1 MYCRLRLATMKL
13 LLSKLVVFISM
24 ALMACQGHSAGK
36 LMIVGGA
43 LRSDNE
49 AIYREYIDAIPSRYP
64 DVAIV
69 PAASGRP
76 AYYAQQFEQDLRA
89 FGFKGQVHILPVAVK
104 DDSSTDNVDESTW
117 VKGAYDPKVAEK
129 LATVGGVWFV
139 GGDQTRITE
148 TLVQED
154 GSDTPLLSAI
164 RRQLSKGG
172 IVGGTSAGAAI
183 MSGPMIAAGDSLS
196 ALTEARTE
204 EYAGMQSQESG
215 RLMVKKGLAFLDGG
229 VVDQHFDR
237 KSRLGRLIRALEP
250 PLAPELRRG
259 YGIDEDTA
267 VLADLN
273 SGEMKVLGAGT
284 LVLVDARGAD
294 FAEDSPRFAVKNL
307 SLSVLSEGD
316 RYNWRTGKMT
326 LEGAVTVGKEA
337 FGYTAEQGAG
347 LTLPNGRLDHLLG
360 FSLLDNSETA
370 ELRRYAFAE
379 KGPGVLFRFEQT
391 ADSQGFWRYGS
402 GTKDQYSIQD
412 VRLSI
417 EPVTV
422 SIRQ

>member
-1 MYCRLRLATMKL
+1 MRLLVSKFIVFVSLAL
-13 LLSKLVVFISM
+13 I
-24 ALMACQGHSAGK
+24 ACEGYSAGK

-49 AIYREYIDAIPSRYP
+49 AVYREYIDAIPSRWA

-76 AYYAQQFEQDLRA
+76 AHYARQFEQDLRN
-89 FGFKGQVHILPVAVK
+89 FGFEGEILILPVAVK
-104 DDSSTDNVDESTW
+104 DDGSTGDVDESTW
-117 VKGAYDPKVAEK
+117 SRGAYDPQVVAK
-129 LATVGGVWFV
+129 LKTVGGIWFV
-139 GGDQTRITE
+139 GGDQTRITD

-154 GSDTPLLSAI
+154 GSDSPLLAAI
-164 RRQLSKGG
+164 RNRLAKGG

-183 MSGPMIAAGDSLS
+183 MSSPMIAAGDSLS
-196 ALTEARTE
+196 ALTEPRAE
-204 EYAGMQSQESG
+204 NYAGMQSQESG
-215 RLMVKKGLAFLDGG
+215 QLMVKGGLGFLDAGL
-229 VVDQHFDR
+229 VDQHFDR

-250 PLAPELRRG
+250 PLARDMRRG

-267 VLADLN
+267 VLADLDT
-273 SGEMKVLGAGT
+273 GEMKVLGRGT
-284 LVLVDARGAD
+284 LVLVDAREAD

-307 SLSVLSEGD
+307 SLSILSEGD
-316 RYNWRTGKMT
+316 RYNWQTGKMN
-326 LEGAVTVGKEA
+326 LDGAATVGKEA

-347 LTLPNGRLDHLLG
+347 LTQPNGRLDHLLG
-360 FSLLDNSETA
+360 FSLLDNSDTA

-379 KGPGVLFRFEQT
+379 NGPGVLFRFEQT
-391 ADSQGFWRYGS
+391 GDSQGFWRYGS
-402 GTKDQYSIQD
+402 GTKDQYSIQN

-422 SIRQ
+422 SIKQ